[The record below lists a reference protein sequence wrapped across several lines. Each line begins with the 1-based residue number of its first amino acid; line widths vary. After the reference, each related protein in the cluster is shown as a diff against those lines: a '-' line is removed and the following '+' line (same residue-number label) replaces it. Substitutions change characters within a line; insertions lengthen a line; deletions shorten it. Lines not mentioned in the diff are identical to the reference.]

1 VSAILSAWPDSPSP
15 SYRHATVRNFIGG
28 VWREGDGTTI
38 DVHAPATGAVI
49 ARTPLSTAAA
59 VDDAVLAAH
68 RALPAWSATPIKE
81 RVQVLFRY
89 RALLERHLDELTA
102 LIVEEHG
109 KVDSEA
115 RAEILKAIELTEFAC
130 ALPQLATGEV
140 LEVSKGVECRTERH
154 PVGVVASI
162 VPFNFPSMVPH
173 WTIPNAIALGNCM
186 ILKPSEMVPLSAGR
200 IAALLTEAGLPA
212 GVFNVVHGSRA
223 VVEALCDHPDISAI
237 TFVGSTRV
245 AKEVYRRG
253 TSHLKRVLALGGA
266 KNHLIVMPDA
276 EPEMTSSNV
285 AASMSGCSGQRCM
298 AASVMVAVGGIDAP
312 TATDAIDA
320 IVARVVEQARKLVPG
335 QTLGPVI
342 SREAKARIERYIDEA
357 EQAGARVLLDG
368 RDVVVHGREGGFY
381 VGATVIDGV
390 TPDMRIAQDEVFG
403 PVLAIVRAPTL
414 DRALEIEAASPFGN
428 AAAVFT
434 ERGSTARYVAERAT
448 AGMIGVNVGV
458 PVPREP
464 FGFGGWGESSFGVG
478 DITGRGS
485 IEFWTKTKKTTTK
498 WNREAGT
505 NWMS

>member
-1 VSAILSAWPDSPSP
+1 MSATLSPSSP
-15 SYRHATVRNFIGG
+15 TPATTPKHGTVRNFIGG
-28 VWREGDGTTI
+28 AWLSGDGGLL
-38 DVHAPATGAVI
+38 DVHAPATGAVV
-49 ARTPLSTAAA
+49 ARSPLSTPAA
-59 VDDAVLAAH
+59 VDAAVRAATT
-68 RALPAWSATPIKE
+68 ALPAWRATPIKE
-81 RVQVLFRY
+81 RVQILFRY
-89 RALLERHLDELTA
+89 RALLERHVDELTA

-109 KVDSEA
+109 KVDAEA

-154 PVGVVASI
+154 PVGVVASV

-186 ILKPSEMVPLSAGR
+186 LLKPSELVPLSAGR
-200 IAALLTEAGLPA
+200 IADLLTEAGLPA
-212 GVFNVVHGSRA
+212 GVFNVVHGARE
-223 VVEALCDHPDISAI
+223 VVEAICDHPGIDAI

-253 TSHLKRVLALGGA
+253 TSNLKRVLALGGA

-298 AASVMVAVGGIDAP
+298 AASVMVAVGG
-312 TATDAIDA
+312 TDAI
-320 IVARVVEQARKLVPG
+320 VSRVVEHARRLVPG
-335 QTLGPVI
+335 ETLGPVI
-342 SREAKARIERYIDEA
+342 SRAAKERIERYITEA

-368 RDVVVHGREGGFY
+368 RGVTVPGHEDGFY
-381 VGATVIDGV
+381 VGPTVIDGV

-403 PVLAIVRAPTL
+403 PVLAIVRAPSL

-434 ERGSTARYVAERAT
+434 ERGATARYVAERAT